1 MTQEDIFLYLVPS
14 WHKKGTQLKGLNW
27 PDKQVFIKE
36 MKNLV
41 PSSGKKVPSSG
52 KKSAKLLIEKDIDY
66 QGIIKEE
73 IKKVPGW
80 SEKGTKL
87 LSKRSMY
94 LLTILCLTLEPI
106 RREEIME
113 LMNYGN
119 RKSFN
124 DLYLKPL
131 LQNQFIKRTVEEKP
145 RASTQQ
151 YLLTETGKSF
161 LGGLIQ

>member
-1 MTQEDIFLYLVPS
+1 LFLVPS
-14 WHKKGTQLKGLNW
+14 KTKKVSSPDKKG
-27 PDKQVFIKE
+27 
-36 MKNLV
+36 
-41 PSSGKKVPSSG
+41 
-52 KKSAKLLIEKDIDY
+52 AKLPDY
-66 QGIIKEE
+66 NSADYLLVIKNE
-73 IKKVPGW
+73 IKKVPSW
-80 SEKGTKL
+80 NEKGTKL

-94 LLTILCLTLEPI
+94 LLTILCLTSEPI